1 MRIANAY
8 ELAARNN
15 PSDVSFDREKMR
27 KHLVQCL
34 ERAFLNL
41 FRDSRTMLSKFCLIG
56 HCKNCFVLMLLFDIG
71 KVCRKN
77 IHPKNKYFFAS
88 FNNDRRLSLE
98 DRTKDYV
105 EEIPSIYILN
115 IFVT

>member
-1 MRIANAY
+1 
-8 ELAARNN
+8 
-15 PSDVSFDREKMR
+15 
-27 KHLVQCL
+27 
-34 ERAFLNL
+34 
-41 FRDSRTMLSKFCLIG
+41 
-56 HCKNCFVLMLLFDIG
+56 MLLFDIG

-88 FNNDRRLSLE
+88 FNNDRGLSLE
-98 DRTKDYV
+98 DKTKDYV